1 MEHAFL
7 CPTKNPNPKVSVVN
21 VILLPLGTT
30 SHQHQY
36 SPYAIALLTI
46 KHISLH
52 RMDLPSRLIT
62 DIKFPID
69 NDLDLVVCI
78 LVDQRRA
85 LLQSI
90 KASRYRSCWVVGLG
104 GRNITK
110 VGVLVG
116 DQRRFEGGLG
126 IAVVG
131 ECWGRHFCG
140 GFFGSRG
147 LRRFDFTEEGA
158 HC

>member
-1 MEHAFL
+1 
-7 CPTKNPNPKVSVVN
+7 
-21 VILLPLGTT
+21 
-30 SHQHQY
+30 
-36 SPYAIALLTI
+36 
-46 KHISLH
+46 
-52 RMDLPSRLIT
+52 MDLLSRLIT

-85 LLQSI
+85 LLQPV

-104 GRNITK
+104 GRNITE

-116 DQRRFEGGLG
+116 DQGRLEGGLS
-126 IAVVG
+126 IAVVC

-140 GFFGSRG
+140 GFFGGAMGGVARPG
-147 LRRFDFTEEGA
+147 GRVFEGLTLLRREPIVSYLL
-158 HC
+158 